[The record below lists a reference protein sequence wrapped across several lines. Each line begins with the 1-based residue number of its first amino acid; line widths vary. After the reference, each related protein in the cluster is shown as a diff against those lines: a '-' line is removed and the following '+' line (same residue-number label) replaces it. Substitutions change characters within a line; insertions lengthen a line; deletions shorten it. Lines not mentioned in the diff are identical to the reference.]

1 MDPREGGNTNQ
12 SFCATISI
20 KVQGSVQ
27 LNTVPVRYLAY
38 RHFQQGSPLR
48 TTWQV
53 HALLTVFPTITSLP
67 AFPFINETYLD
78 ECIRLHLDP
87 LPCTGD
93 SSGCAMQKLMQNS
106 FGANQVSDPIA
117 VTFWRSRVLLE
128 AIIERQKSSSWLGR
142 LKLKDEESSAA
153 SDLGKSLAKGERL
166 ISRKFKELKLT
177 GAFKD
182 APDGTLQST

>member
-1 MDPREGGNTNQ
+1 
-12 SFCATISI
+12 
-20 KVQGSVQ
+20 
-27 LNTVPVRYLAY
+27 
-38 RHFQQGSPLR
+38 
-48 TTWQV
+48 
-53 HALLTVFPTITSLP
+53 
-67 AFPFINETYLD
+67 
-78 ECIRLHLDP
+78 
-87 LPCTGD
+87 
-93 SSGCAMQKLMQNS
+93 MQKLMQNS